1 VTPGQD
7 YKNLSEKKAPDVG
20 LIVDNEGE
28 SVYYNESAGLT
39 THKQPGKQN
48 QLRPIRGELYQAFP
62 DCFKSNPTP
71 IYGVF

>member
-1 VTPGQD
+1 MTPGQD

-39 THKQPGKQN
+39 THKQPGN
-48 QLRPIRGELYQAFP
+48 
-62 DCFKSNPTP
+62 
-71 IYGVF
+71 